1 MYIPTKS
8 IILAS
13 NSPRRH
19 DLLKLLHIPFS
30 IHAVETD
37 ELIDEI
43 DPANLVQS
51 LARQKAKASWLDYRK
66 DALYIGADT
75 VVVLNQQIFG
85 KPIDLSEAK
94 RMIQQLQGNKHQVFT
109 GICLFDSATQIA
121 TTDFVQTDVFVDSMT
136 NDEINA
142 YIALE
147 QPLDKAGAYGI
158 QGAFAAFVSRID
170 GCYYNIMGL
179 PISKLYNMLQSC

>member
-1 MYIPTKS
+1 MSMPSKP

-19 DLLKLLHIPFS
+19 DLLQLLHIPFS

-37 ELIDEI
+37 ESIHETN
-43 DPANLVQS
+43 PSKFVQL
-51 LARQKAKASWLDYRK
+51 LAQQKAQASWLDCQK

-75 VVVLNQQIFG
+75 IVVLEDQIFG
-85 KPIDLSEAK
+85 KPTDLENAK
-94 RMIQQLQGNKHQVFT
+94 QMIQQLQGRKHQVYT
-109 GICLFDSATQIA
+109 GICLFDSATQKS
-121 TTDFVQTDVFVDSMT
+121 TTDFVQTDVFVNPMSA
-136 NDEINA
+136 NEINH
-142 YIALE
+142 YISLE